1 MPRPIKTKTF
11 SAPALSRFS
20 ISHFRG
26 VDLSSSPNNVDKTR
40 SPDAP
45 NMISDL
51 DGFPVKRPGYETVT
65 TYGGRINGVHFLRLP
80 DGVKKLIHAGDT
92 LYLGETALYTGMN
105 DHISKSQQAGGK
117 LWILDGKQYLCFDG
131 ETVKPA
137 SEVAYTPTLTISRK
151 PTGGGESYEPLNLLS
166 AKFTDSF
173 LGEADVR
180 DYQLSLTGLDAAK
193 VTARVLKADGSWQE
207 MTEGSGFT
215 VNRPAGKVSFT
226 TAPGVSPV
234 TGRDNVQI
242 TASKARADDLA
253 KVNGCDVP
261 ILFGVN
267 GASDRLFVTG
277 NPDYPNQDWYSQ
289 KDDPSYFGDTWY
301 SILGQDSSA
310 IVGYSIVGGRLA
322 AHKDA
327 TEDGRNIIVRQGSM
341 MDGKAAFPIVSA
353 LQGEGAVGKNT
364 FAYFSTEPLFL
375 TRLGIYAVT
384 AQDITGEKYSQNRSF
399 YLNAALTSEPN
410 LASAYGI
417 AWRDYYLLALNNKIY
432 ILDGKQ
438 RSYERD
444 APYAT
449 FQYECYYWTNVPARV
464 LWEEDE
470 TLYFGTADGK
480 VCRFKEDRESLTTY
494 NDDGAAIEAYWTI
507 PSFSGKEFYKKKT
520 VRYLAVKVAPAIATS
535 IRIWVQKKG
544 IWSLLFEEFG
554 RTRYFSWTQL
564 CWSKFSWSSDTTPRT
579 VGRKVKIKKIDQAS
593 FRLEN
598 REKDEPFGIYEFSL
612 EFTEI
617 GNYKG

>member
-1 MPRPIKTKTF
+1 MPRPIRAKTF
-11 SAPALSRFS
+11 SAPALSRFT
-20 ISHFRG
+20 ISRFRG

-51 DGFPVKRPGYETVT
+51 DGFPVKRPGYETVKS
-65 TYGGRINGVHFLRLP
+65 YGGRINGVHFLRLP
-80 DGVKKLIHAGDT
+80 DGEKRLIHAGT
-92 LYLGETALYTGMN
+92 NLYFEGELLYSGMN
-105 DHISKSQQAGGK
+105 DHFSKSQQACGK
-117 LWILDGKQYLCFDG
+117 LWILDGKEYLCFDG
-131 ETVKPA
+131 VSVRPV
-137 SEVAYTPTLTISRK
+137 SEIAYTPTLTISRK

-173 LGEADVR
+173 LGEADLR
-180 DYQLSLTGLDAAK
+180 DYQLSLTGLDAAA
-193 VTARVLKADGSWQE
+193 VTAKVLKADGSWQE
-207 MTEGSGFT
+207 MAEGSGFT

-242 TASKARADDLA
+242 TASKTRANDLA
-253 KVNGCDVP
+253 KVNHCD
-261 ILFGVN
+261 ISALFGVN
-267 GASDRLFVTG
+267 GASDRLFVSG
-277 NPDYPNQDWYSQ
+277 NPNYPNQDWYSQ

-310 IVGYSIVGGRLA
+310 VVGYSIVGGRLA
-322 AHKDA
+322 SHKDA
-327 TEDGRNIIVRQGSM
+327 TEDGRNIIVREGTLL
-341 MDGKAAFPIVSA
+341 DGKPAFPIVSA

-364 FAYFSTEPLFL
+364 FAYFGTEPLFL

-399 YLNAALTSEPN
+399 YLNAALTSEPD
-410 LASAYGI
+410 LASAYG
-417 AWRDYYLLALNNKIY
+417 ATWRDYYLLALNNKIY

-438 RSYERD
+438 KSYERD

-464 LWEEDE
+464 LWEEGE

-480 VCRFKEDRESLTTY
+480 VCRFKGDRESLTTFS
-494 NDDGAAIEAYWTI
+494 DDGAAIEAYWTI

-579 VGRKVKIKKIDQAS
+579 VGQKIKIKKIDQAS

-612 EFTEI
+612 EFTEM